1 MVKDGENVSKVE
13 KFRPNFS
20 RCANCD
26 IAPLKT
32 KRHKECLLQRE
43 AYGKGVLNRIIT
55 YYFYTNTDMQKRE
68 PKIKFMTTF

>member
-26 IAPLKT
+26 VPPLKT
-32 KRHKECLLQRE
+32 KRNKESLLQRE
-43 AYGKGVLNRIIT
+43 AYGQGVLNIIIK
-55 YYFYTNTDMQKRE
+55 YYFYTNTDMQERE
-68 PKIKFMTTF
+68 PKIKFMTTY

>member
-20 RCANCD
+20 RCANSD
-26 IAPLKT
+26 VAPLKT
-32 KRHKECLLQRE
+32 KRHKERLLQRE
-43 AYGKGVLNRIIT
+43 AYGKGVLNRIIK